1 ATASAAIVKRMATVN
16 NRLAG
21 ECETRLTKVNSL
33 GRALSRS
40 ACVQTV
46 GKPFTCWDN
55 YTMMKVT
62 WRPPGLGNTAAELRG
77 ASEHQLHRV
86 HGEQESEDVRPDAD
100 GKGVTHLFDAHGTE
114 VHGEHVERR
123 LGAPLDDGGHQP
135 YLGVGAVAGE
145 KLAHGAQ
152 GSRARKR
159 AQQGERKYF
168 PWNAD

>member
-1 ATASAAIVKRMATVN
+1 GQRRHHEEDGDS
-16 NRLAG
+16 
-21 ECETRLTKVNSL
+21 EQP
-33 GRALSRS
+33 LSRRVRDAAHQS
-40 ACVQTV
+40 QLLRTRAFPVRLRTDG